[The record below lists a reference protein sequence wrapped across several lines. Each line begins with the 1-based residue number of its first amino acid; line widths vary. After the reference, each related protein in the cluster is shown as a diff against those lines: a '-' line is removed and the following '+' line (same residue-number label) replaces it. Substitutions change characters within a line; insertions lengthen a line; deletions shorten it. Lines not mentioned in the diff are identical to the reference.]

1 MPGAAHSPIAASF
14 WTTSLL
20 ACAALSRYDGF
31 HVEKHDIVLGQMF
44 CWYTFNFWLLN
55 LWTIHSNGKGEVDH
69 DFSYDEDD
77 GSILL
82 WLALWNR

>member
-1 MPGAAHSPIAASF
+1 MLKNMTLPWPM
-14 WTTSLL
+14 
-20 ACAALSRYDGF
+20 LS
-31 HVEKHDIVLGQMF
+31 
-44 CWYTFNFWLLN
+44 WYTFNFWLLN

-69 DFSYDEDD
+69 DFSHDEDD